1 MERETAA
8 QHGKFEDDPDIDH
21 HNDKHCPKL
30 DKDYEPK
37 DSKDNIP
44 AGRNLQAPVRDFDL
58 NAGLDENGET
68 QPVLASVPSS
78 FSTKSDTV
86 VPASS
91 LTKHDTVVPTSSL
104 TKPDTVVPAS
114 YSTKPTPELKHEE
127 VPGWSLE
134 DIEKMDI
141 NPVQL
146 ANLNTR
152 IDEEEEDYDEEDCSY

>member
-44 AGRNLQAPVRDFDL
+44 VGRNLQAPVRDFDL

-78 FSTKSDTV
+78 FSTKSDTG
-86 VPASS
+86 VPA
-91 LTKHDTVVPTSSL
+91 SSL

-114 YSTKPTPELKHEE
+114 SSTKPTPELKHEE

-152 IDEEEEDYDEEDCSY
+152 IEEEEEDYDEEDCSY

>member
-8 QHGKFEDDPDIDH
+8 QHGKFEDDPDIGH
-21 HNDKHCPKL
+21 HNDEHCPKL

-68 QPVLASVPSS
+68 KPVLASVPVSS
-78 FSTKSDTV
+78 S
-86 VPASS
+86 
-91 LTKHDTVVPTSSL
+91 

-114 YSTKPTPELKHEE
+114 SSTKPIPELKHEE
-127 VPGWSLE
+127 VPGWSLA
-134 DIEKMDI
+134 DIEGMDI
-141 NPVQL
+141 DPIQL

-152 IDEEEEDYDEEDCSY
+152 VDEEDYDEEED